1 MGRFTLFVTGKLG
14 SGTILAIC
22 IASSGGGGGDSFAN
36 ITLAISSRCFLV
48 LLLSLGAF
56 HKLIGL
62 RANFFCFC
70 NEILNNHVY

>member
-22 IASSGGGGGDSFAN
+22 IASGGGGDSFAN
-36 ITLAISSRCFLV
+36 ITLTISSRCFLA

-56 HKLIGL
+56 HKVIGL
-62 RANFFCFC
+62 RASFCFCFC